1 MVNNQ
6 WCTHVRL
13 RIKYDE
19 LFRIKPLPGLTL
31 NFYAPIYDGVNL
43 LKNPRTRKAL
53 NQVDMSVSGS
63 MINPNPLQQRDKGDG
78 DEFLSKQPVVK
89 DHLRHTDQKELI
101 TNQKTD
107 NEIQDH
113 WTFLDNPILDG
124 QNDYQRSKAKDVHQ
138 VAVDM
143 EQLREL
149 ENYFEKRKALFGR
162 TKFKDIKA
170 TGSDRNS
177 RKKIVLLD
185 FGKLSPS

>member
-1 MVNNQ
+1 MPHQ
-6 WCTHVRL
+6 FCTHVRL

-43 LKNPRTRKAL
+43 LKNPRTAKAL

-63 MINPNPLQQRDKGDG
+63 MINPNPLQQRDQGDI
-78 DEFLSKQPVVK
+78 DNFLAKQPVVK

-101 TNQKTD
+101 TNQKTN

-124 QNDYQRSKAKDVHQ
+124 QNDYQRSKATDVHS

-143 EQLREL
+143 EQVNEL
-149 ENYFEKRKALFGR
+149 ETYFEKRKALFGR

-170 TGSDRNS
+170 KVKDHRTGR
-177 RKKIVLLD
+177 KIVLLD
-185 FGKLSPS
+185 MGKLSPS